1 MPKTQKEINS
11 NLLIAIYQNLQTAIQ
26 SINNV
31 LDKVKDSRL
40 KKELKHQFKEY
51 DAFIERCEDLA
62 QKEDIKLQENGFFK
76 KAKMW
81 ISVNMATMLNKSNRK
96 IASINIVGSTMGV
109 IDLISVISDC
119 KSGDKELVN
128 FGKEVLKYEEE
139 NVEKLKPYILF
150 ENNKPKSEIFEKGK
164 ENSNVV
170 VQKGGNNKQQNSTT
184 LKSANKTTNKISS
197 KTINKTD
204 NKSTNKT
211 ASQTNKKAGNG
222 SKKTTTSGL
231 KNGHSKETKE
241 ENSTNQANKKE
252 ENA

>member
-96 IASINIVGSTMGV
+96 IASINIVGSTMGI
-109 IDLISVISDC
+109 IDLISIISDC

-170 VQKGGNNKQQNSTT
+170 VQKSGNNKQQNSSSP
-184 LKSANKTTNKISS
+184 KRANKTTNKISS
-197 KTINKTD
+197 KT
-204 NKSTNKT
+204 TNKT
-211 ASQTNKKAGNG
+211 ASQTNKKTGNG
-222 SKKTTTSGL
+222 SKKPASSGL

-241 ENSTNQANKKE
+241 EKSTNQANKKE